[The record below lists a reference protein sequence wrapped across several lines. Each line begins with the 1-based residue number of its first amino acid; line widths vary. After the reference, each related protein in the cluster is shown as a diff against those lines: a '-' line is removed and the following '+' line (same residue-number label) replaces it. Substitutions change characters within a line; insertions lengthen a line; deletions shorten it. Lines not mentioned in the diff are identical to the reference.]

1 MIYTT
6 PINLIS
12 VVQSQDS
19 MGNVIETETSR
30 SVYVRSKSVGAKEF
44 YNADINGWKVET
56 EFDIF
61 KTDYNGEKYIEYN
74 GDRLVVIRTI
84 AKDGLYMA
92 LVCGQRIG
100 KE

>member
-12 VVQSQDS
+12 VVQSQDE
-19 MGNVIETETSR
+19 MGNIIETETSR
-30 SVYVRSKSVGAKEF
+30 QVYVRSKSVGAREF

-61 KTDYNGEKYIEYN
+61 KTDYRGEKYIEFD
-74 GDRLVVIRTI
+74 GHRLVVIRTV
-84 AKDGLYMA
+84 AKDGFYLA
-92 LVCGQRIG
+92 LVCGQRVG